1 MNRDYKKVADL
12 REDYRLQSLNI
23 SEVEKNPI
31 LQFQKWFEEALQS
44 DLKEPNAM
52 TLATATSSGIPS
64 ARIVLLK
71 GYSENG
77 FLFYTN
83 YTSRKGKELL
93 ENPKAAL
100 VFCWLELERQ
110 IRIEG
115 RVEQLSPEVSTAYYQ
130 SRPKGSQIGAWASP
144 QSEVIPDRSILE
156 ENVEQLKEEYAEKV
170 ELPRP
175 PHWGGFAIIPTMIE
189 FWQGRSSRLHDRIRY
204 EQASN
209 GDWKIDRLAP

>member
-1 MNRDYKKVADL
+1 MNEPSQKVADL
-12 REDYRLQSLNI
+12 RQDYRQKTLNT
-23 SEVEKNPI
+23 SDVQAEPI
-31 LQFQKWFEEALQS
+31 AQFDLWFQEALKAE
-44 DLKEPNAM
+44 LKEPNAM
-52 TLATATSSGIPS
+52 TLATATTNGVPS

-83 YTSRKGKELL
+83 YNSRNGKELL

-115 RVEQLSPEVSTAYYQ
+115 TVQKITPEASTLYFQ
-130 SRPKGSQIGAWASP
+130 SRPKESQIGAWASP
-144 QSEVIPDRSILE
+144 QSEVISNRKTLE
-156 ENVEQLKEEYAEKV
+156 ENVDLLKKKFESEEK
-170 ELPRP
+170 LPRP
-175 PHWGGFAIIPTMIE
+175 EHWGGFCIQPTMIE

-204 EQASN
+204 RLKTE
-209 GDWKIDRLAP
+209 GGWVIDRLAP